1 MTINMCLDFLC
12 ANCEEK
18 TLSGKSWAAIKS
30 LTMTRPHWVA
40 TRLLLGKGILPLYY
54 SALSYYTSVLGPGLL
69 KQRSLGPTRRGTDR
83 ISALVLASNVMW
95 RCCSALL
102 HRGHGGTACSGNL
115 KRSFCSFASFYHT
128 SLKASFFFFFTKIFW
143 FCAMLIASCILFVR
157 E

>member
-12 ANCEEK
+12 VNCEEK
-18 TLSGKSWAAIKS
+18 TPSGKSWAAIKS
-30 LTMTRPHWVA
+30 LTMKWPQWVA
-40 TRLLLGKGILPLYY
+40 THLLLGKGTLSLYY
-54 SALSYYTSVLGPGLL
+54 SALSHYTSVLGPGLL

-102 HRGHGGTACSGNL
+102 HHGHGETACSGDL
-115 KRSFCSFASFYHT
+115 KRSFCSFASLYHT
-128 SLKASFFFFFTKIFW
+128 SLKISFFFFTKIFW
-143 FCAMLIASCILFVR
+143 VYAMLTASCILFVW